1 MHLLLV
7 LVGLGQCQQD
17 HGQLL
22 AGYLALCIVAD
33 ALQDGLLKVAQI
45 LRVVVLEEK
54 KRCIIRNALPY
65 PHVHTELTD

>member
-54 KRCIIRNALPY
+54 KRCIFNSQCTTPY
-65 PHVHTELTD
+65 PLSTLS

>member
-22 AGYLALCIVAD
+22 ARYLALCIVAD
-33 ALQDGLLKVAQI
+33 ALQDGLLKVA
-45 LRVVVLEEK
+45 
-54 KRCIIRNALPY
+54 
-65 PHVHTELTD
+65 